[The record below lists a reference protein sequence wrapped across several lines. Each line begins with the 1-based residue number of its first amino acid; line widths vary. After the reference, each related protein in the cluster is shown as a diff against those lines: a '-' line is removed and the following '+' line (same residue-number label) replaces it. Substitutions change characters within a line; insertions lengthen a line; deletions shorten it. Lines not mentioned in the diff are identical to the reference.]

1 MPDITFW
8 SQVKLN
14 LCIVGTGAYG
24 IVVSAKDA
32 TVKDPERSTVAIKK
46 IEKAFE
52 HKVFMRR
59 TLRELKALR
68 LLKHENIMSI
78 VTIQKPV
85 SLEEFNDLYVVNEL
99 METDL
104 ATIIKSPQK
113 LINEH
118 IQYFLYQILKGVKYI
133 HSAKLLHRDIVSFN
147 TNYRNLVIS

>member
-1 MPDITFW
+1 M
-8 SQVKLN
+8 LN

-32 TVKDPERSTVAIKK
+32 TIKDPKKNTVAIKK

-68 LLKHENIMSI
+68 LLKHDNIMSI
-78 VTIQKPV
+78 VTIQRPA
-85 SLEEFNDLYVVNEL
+85 SIEEFNDLYVVNEL

-113 LINEH
+113 LTNDH
-118 IQYFLYQILKGVKYI
+118 IKYFLYQLLKGVKYI
-133 HSAKLLHRDIVSFN
+133 HSAKLLHRDLVSFKE
-147 TNYRNLVIS
+147 YIRNLVISWSMLIVT